1 MPETSKQPDRNG
13 LQHLQ
18 GFFEGK
24 RNLVVLSGA
33 GISAASGIPTYR
45 DKAGNWTRSN
55 PIQHQDFISKKSARQ
70 RYWLRSY
77 SGWPAVASAAP
88 SSSHHAIAELER
100 QKIVKLVVT
109 QNVDRLHQYAGS
121 RNVIDLHGRLDEVI
135 CMSCL
140 RVTPR
145 HALQTKLRLLNPSFS
160 QQGDIAPDGDAD
172 VAEDSVVS
180 VAVPPCENCGGIL
193 KPNVVFFGD
202 NVSKS
207 IVQRVYDGI
216 DNSDG
221 MLIVGT
227 SLKVFSGYRFCRYA
241 AQQRK
246 PIASINPGLT
256 RGDELIQTII
266 RGYSDDVLP
275 PVLERIISSVP

>member
-1 MPETSKQPDRNG
+1 MTESSKRPDSSD
-13 LQHLQ
+13 LQHLRD
-18 GFFEGK
+18 FLEEK

-45 DKAGNWTRSN
+45 DKAGNWKRSN
-55 PIQHQDFISKKSARQ
+55 PIQHQDFISRKSARQ

-77 SGWPAVASAAP
+77 SGWTAVASAVP
-88 SSSHHAIAELER
+88 SPSHHAIAELER
-100 QKIVKLVVT
+100 REIVKMVVT

-140 RVTPR
+140 EVTPR
-145 HALQTKLRLLNPSFS
+145 HTLQSKLRLLNPSFS
-160 QQGDIAPDGDAD
+160 QQGEIAPDGDAD
-172 VAEDSVVS
+172 VAEDSVS
-180 VAVPPCENCGGIL
+180 CVAIPQCENCGGIL

-202 NVSKS
+202 NVNKS

-221 MLIVGT
+221 LLIVGT

-246 PIASINPGLT
+246 PIASINPGLS

-275 PVLERIISSVP
+275 SALKSIISSVS